1 MCPKP
6 FAGEGDPGL
15 APGAAQIRGL
25 ERASDPPP
33 SERALKPLVFLVFCL
48 SPEGFHLIEGGV
60 FGASALGFKARF
72 DSLETPD
79 ELGVGEVGAGGVKRV
94 FRVELE
100 MAGEGGHREQQ
111 IAEFLRTLGGLS

>member
-15 APGAAQIRGL
+15 ALGAGQIRGL

-48 SPEGFHLIEGGV
+48 LPEGFQLIEGGV
-60 FGASALGFKARF
+60 FGAPAMGFKARL
-72 DSLETPD
+72 DSLETAD
-79 ELGVGEVGAGGVKRV
+79 EFGVGGAKRV

-100 MAGEGGHREQQ
+100 MAGEGTARDDQ